1 MCLTGETGGTVRGGE
16 GFTVSVKVA
25 QYYWH
30 YLAIACPAS
39 IYNVKVNL
47 IAELGE
53 LLEGRAHCT
62 VCVQLAK
69 LAELSEGGRVS
80 P

>member
-1 MCLTGETGGTVRGGE
+1 M
-16 GFTVSVKVA
+16 
-25 QYYWH
+25 
-30 YLAIACPAS
+30 

-69 LAELSEGGRVS
+69 LAELSEGGEFHREC
-80 P
+80 